1 MSLRVPC
8 GRVRMPGVTDPDLLV
23 RARKL
28 MGLYRGGVGGERGNA
43 GRRLS
48 ALLREHD
55 LTLFDLDPSLPVT
68 QDVAALDR
76 WRESAALLARLGTD
90 AQDDALSVLVDADDL
105 TDPEMRRLLDAVNLH
120 RLAEVRVDGWAALDG
135 LDPAALRQA
144 AAAITPDDV
153 LAAQGSLAA
162 RLRFAAARQLY
173 FQTHP
178 PRLIRTATPIHTA
191 FVRALIESL
200 TGHPALPPDPA
211 GVRAHLSAP
220 QLARVRALSATFL
233 PEADRRAEQA
243 AREYGEAL
251 ARQERD

>member
-1 MSLRVPC
+1 
-8 GRVRMPGVTDPDLLV
+8 MPGVTDPDLLP

-68 QDVAALDR
+68 QDLAALDS

-90 AQDDALSVLVDADDL
+90 AQDDALSALVDADDL

-135 LDPAALRQA
+135 VDPAALRQA
-144 AAAITPDDV
+144 AASITPADV
-153 LAAQGSLAA
+153 LVAQGSLAS

-178 PRLIRTATPIHTA
+178 PRLIRTETPAQTA
-191 FVRALIESL
+191 FVRGLIETL
-200 TGHPALPPDPA
+200 TGHPTLPPGPEG

-220 QLARVRALSATFL
+220 QLARVRALTATFL
-233 PEADRRAEQA
+233 PEADRRAAQA